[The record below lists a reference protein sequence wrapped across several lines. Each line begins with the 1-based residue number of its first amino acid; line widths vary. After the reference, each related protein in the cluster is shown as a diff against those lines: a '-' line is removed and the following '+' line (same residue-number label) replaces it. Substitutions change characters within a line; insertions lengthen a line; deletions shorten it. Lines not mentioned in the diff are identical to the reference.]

1 MIVTTRA
8 RDIIFKNADREDS
21 NDNAKRY
28 LINLSYDDSIIF
40 DHKAAEKAVNSDHY
54 SIDISK

>member
-1 MIVTTRA
+1 MIVTTQA

-21 NDNAKRY
+21 NDKRKHY

-40 DHKAAEKAVNSDHY
+40 DYKAAKKAVYSDHY
-54 SIDISK
+54 SIGISK

>member
-21 NDNAKRY
+21 NDNAKT
-28 LINLSYDDSIIF
+28 LLTNLSFDDSIIF
-40 DHKAAEKAVNSDHY
+40 DHNTAEKAFNSDDY
-54 SIDISK
+54 SIHISK

>member
-1 MIVTTRA
+1 MTMR
-8 RDIIFKNADREDS
+8 
-21 NDNAKRY
+21 KRY